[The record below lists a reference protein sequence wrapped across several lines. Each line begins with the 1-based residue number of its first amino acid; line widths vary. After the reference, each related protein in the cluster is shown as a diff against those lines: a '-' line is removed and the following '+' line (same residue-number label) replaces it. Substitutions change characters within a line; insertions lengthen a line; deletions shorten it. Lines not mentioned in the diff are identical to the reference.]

1 MHGTMRAA
9 APARRPARRSGDT
22 TRAALLAAAVAEF
35 AHKGLAGAR
44 VDAIAARARTNK
56 QLVYH
61 YFGDKDRLYAAAL
74 EQVYAAIR
82 LREQQL
88 HLEDQAPEAAMAE
101 LVGFSFDYLAEHP
114 EFVAL
119 VNDENRHGA
128 GHLRSSQRIREMHL
142 PLVTLVRCTLDRG
155 VAARVFRDDIDAV
168 ELYISIAALSY
179 FYFSNNHTLSAIFG
193 ARLSSANA
201 AARRRRHVVA
211 FVLSALRPQA
221 QDRRPGRR

>member
-1 MHGTMRAA
+1 MHSTVRAA
-9 APARRPARRSGDT
+9 AAPRRTAKRSGDA

-35 AHKGLAGAR
+35 ARNGLAGAR
-44 VDAIAARARTNK
+44 VDAIAARARANK

-74 EQVYAAIR
+74 EEVYAAIR
-82 LREQQL
+82 QREQHL
-88 HLEDQAPEAAMAE
+88 HLEDLAPEAAMAE

-142 PLVTLVRCTLDRG
+142 PLVTLVRRTLERG
-155 VAARVFRDDIDAV
+155 AAAGVFREDIDAV
-168 ELYISIAALSY
+168 DLYISIAGLSY
-179 FYFSNNHTLSAIFG
+179 FYFSNNRTLSAIFG
-193 ARLSSANA
+193 ARLSSAKA
-201 AARRRRHVVA
+201 VARRRRHVVA
-211 FVLSALRPQA
+211 FVLSALRPG
-221 QDRRPGRR
+221 RPGWC